1 MISSATKAPGSKKHS
16 AKSSWKSGK
25 LEERELSMA
34 TLSYRDAVGRAL
46 HDSMRDEP
54 RLLIIGQNLTN
65 HALKALVE
73 TYGAERV
80 RDCSISE
87 SAMVGMA
94 VGAAMKGMKV
104 VVMIAYADIAS
115 VCHMAIVQSAAKLHY
130 LTNGRLR
137 CPVIIRLPI
146 ARFRGHGP
154 EGNEVGV
161 SWFYNVPDLNIAMP
175 GSAGEAYWN
184 FREALARPTPTLF
197 FEDRSLHTRSGE
209 VAENNFSGK
218 ARITRSG
225 DKLSI
230 IAAGR
235 AAALAEDAADELAKV
250 GHAGSIEVV
259 SLGFIKP
266 LDKETIL
273 RSAANTGRVLII
285 QDEPIRSGY
294 APYVRCVL
302 DELPAGKLAAAPRII
317 AGADQFLPF
326 WDERPFLP
334 SVESVMAAAREVLKG
349 A

>member
-1 MISSATKAPGSKKHS
+1 
-16 AKSSWKSGK
+16 
-25 LEERELSMA
+25 
-34 TLSYRDAVGRAL
+34 
-46 HDSMRDEP
+46 MRDEP
-54 RLLIIGQNLTN
+54 RLIVIGQNLTG
-65 HALKALVE
+65 HALKTLAE
-73 TYGAERV
+73 TYGEERV
-80 RDCSISE
+80 RDTSISE

-154 EGNEVGV
+154 EGNEVAA

-175 GSAGEAYWN
+175 GSASEAYWN
-184 FREALARPTPTLF
+184 FRDALQRPTPTLF
-197 FEDRSLHTRSGE
+197 FEDRSLHTRSSEISTDNPG
-209 VAENNFSGK
+209 AR

-225 DKLSI
+225 DRLTI

-235 AAALAEDAADELAKV
+235 AAALGEDAADELTRR
-250 GHAGSIEVV
+250 GQPDRLEVV

-273 RSAANTGRVLII
+273 SASKKTGRVLIV
-285 QDEPIRSGY
+285 QDEPPWSGY
-294 APYVRCVL
+294 APYVRCLL
-302 DELPAGKLAAAPRII
+302 DEMPAGKLASAPRIL

-334 SVESVMAAAREVLKG
+334 SLENVIDNALDLMP
-349 A
+349 

>member
-1 MISSATKAPGSKKHS
+1 MSK
-16 AKSSWKSGK
+16 
-25 LEERELSMA
+25 L
-34 TLSYRDAVGRAL
+34 TYRDAVGKAL
-46 HDSMRDEP
+46 EDSMREEP
-54 RLLIIGQNLTN
+54 RLIVIGQNIAA
-65 HALKALVE
+65 HALKSLADR
-73 TYGAERV
+73 YGVERV
-80 RDCSISE
+80 RDTSISE

-94 VGAAMKGMKV
+94 VGAAMKGLKV

-130 LTNGRLR
+130 LSNGRLN

-184 FREALARPTPTLF
+184 FREALERPTPTLF
-197 FEDRSLHTRSGE
+197 FEDRSLHARSGE
-209 VAENNFSGK
+209 VADQNHGCG
-218 ARITRSG
+218 AQITRSG
-225 DKLSI
+225 DKLTI

-235 AAALAEDAADELAKV
+235 AAALAEDVADEIDKEGKRSAV
-250 GHAGSIEVV
+250 EMV

-266 LDKETIL
+266 LDKETIF
-273 RSAANTGRVLII
+273 RSASNTGRVLIV
-285 QDEPIRSGY
+285 QDEPTWSGY
-294 APYVRCVL
+294 APFVRCLL
-302 DELPAGKLAAAPRII
+302 DELPAGTLRCAPRIL

-334 SVESVMAAAREVLKG
+334 SLESVLAVARELMQ
-349 A
+349 